1 MVQDGDRAPKFVV
14 APLERL
20 DNDVLRRTS
29 ACPNAWRGS
38 VRHRRRAWILC
49 KGSLRRIGSGN
60 TCASDD
66 RPAAGSAVD
75 ERTAALPYRPA
86 ASDTLISVLVLG
98 DQVRRPERVAVA
110 LSEQIIVF
118 DAGGPIRSET

>member
-38 VRHRRRAWILC
+38 VRHRTRAWILC
-49 KGSLRRIGSGN
+49 KGSLRRIGGSAN
-60 TCASDD
+60 TNRCPIRRMPVTVLVQGARARD
-66 RPAAGSAVD
+66 RPAGGRRLKNASPLSRIGRIGCYTGGLG
-75 ERTAALPYRPA
+75 RTEKSTFAPSP
-86 ASDTLISVLVLG
+86 
-98 DQVRRPERVAVA
+98 
-110 LSEQIIVF
+110 
-118 DAGGPIRSET
+118 

>member
-49 KGSLRRIGSGN
+49 KGSLRRIVGSGN
-60 TCASDD
+60 TNRCPV
-66 RPAAGSAVD
+66 RRMPV
-75 ERTAALPYRPA
+75 T
-86 ASDTLISVLVLG
+86 VLVQGARAPGKDLPADG
-98 DQVRRPERVAVA
+98 GWRTHRPSLVAV
-110 LSEQIIVF
+110 
-118 DAGGPIRSET
+118 RSVAPP

>member
-38 VRHRRRAWILC
+38 VRHRRRAGILC
-49 KGSLRRIGSGN
+49 KGSLRRLGGSRCPVLRMPTMVPAQGAGAPATTDLPPGRRLTNASPLSFGIGIG
-60 TCASDD
+60 
-66 RPAAGSAVD
+66 
-75 ERTAALPYRPA
+75 AAL
-86 ASDTLISVLVLG
+86 
-98 DQVRRPERVAVA
+98 
-110 LSEQIIVF
+110 
-118 DAGGPIRSET
+118 